1 MKLLSLVVASAM
13 LACVSCN
20 SCNTTPTGPGPI
32 IDLDTKVTGLS
43 GLTRDADG
51 MLWAA
56 GEHADA
62 VLQIDPD
69 GYAIREYPVVG
80 APPGTDLEG
89 LAWVEGNRFFV
100 ATETQEAGRAD
111 DVLLEGRVED
121 DRFVVRPWQ
130 RVAYTPW
137 GLSAPKNRG
146 MEGLCH
152 VDGVLILATELVD
165 EQRGRRWAPVA
176 MLDLATKTWTTYWVA
191 LSSHTGKL
199 AGVGCRKIDGEV
211 VALAVERHF
220 GVSRLLRF
228 PLRPGKSGERIEP
241 EVAADLSKVIKPLP
255 NFEGVLWK
263 DDGSVVLL
271 TDNHYRGRAPDPSR
285 LYLVPASVLQ

>member
-1 MKLLSLVVASAM
+1 MAVGVA
-13 LACVSCN
+13 LACVSCKSRN
-20 SCNTTPTGPGPI
+20 VVPTGPGPI
-32 IDLDTKVTGLS
+32 VDLDTDVTGLS
-43 GLTRDADG
+43 GLTRDGKG

-62 VLQIDPD
+62 VLWLGPD
-69 GYAIREYPVVG
+69 GRGVRKVPVVG
-80 APPGTDLEG
+80 APPATDLEG

-100 ATETQEAGRAD
+100 GTETQQPGRAD
-111 DVLLEGRVED
+111 DLLLEGRVEG
-121 DRFVVRPWQ
+121 DRFVVQLRQ
-130 RVAYTPW
+130 RVSYDSW
-137 GLSAPKNRG
+137 GLRAPKNRG
-146 MEGLCH
+146 IEGLCH

-176 MLDLATKTWTTYWVA
+176 MMDLATKTLTSYWVA
-191 LSSHTGKL
+191 LSSETGKL
-199 AGVGCRKIDGEV
+199 AAIGCRKIDGDV

-228 PLRPGKSGERIEP
+228 SIPRGEQGVRIEP
-241 EVAADLSKVIKPLP
+241 EIAADLSKVIKPLP
-255 NFEGVLWK
+255 NFEGVVWD

-285 LYLVPASVLQ
+285 LFFVPASVLQ